1 MVVPMD
7 QSQLLMVLETAHS
20 HRQGWL
26 KSKRHVKCKWRVNC
40 QMLQIR
46 PLYFHVIYNE
56 LDFCLLVTSFYP
68 ETNKELDLIG
78 LCIPQKILQ
87 EPWGV
92 STWLWWK
99 CAQGLQVSL
108 LFNQTKLHNSPR
120 ALVEGNKFNIADGL
134 GPVAINLYKPEDQWI
149 WDSGSSLENR

>member
-1 MVVPMD
+1 MYI
-7 QSQLLMVLETAHS
+7 
-20 HRQGWL
+20 
-26 KSKRHVKCKWRVNC
+26 C
-40 QMLQIR
+40 
-46 PLYFHVIYNE
+46 NE

-108 LFNQTKLHNSPR
+108 LFHQTEMHNSLR
-120 ALVEGNKFNIADGL
+120 DLVEGNKFNIADGL